1 MQASLRTELPAL
13 CVCAIRETS
22 AKIEANES
30 VTKPYILAIPPIF
43 LPNSAL
49 EAFENQIVMRHMTHI
64 KPIWATQFECL
75 L

>member
-13 CVCAIRETS
+13 FVCAIRETS

-30 VTKPYILAIPPIF
+30 VTKPHIF
-43 LPNSAL
+43 LPSSAL
-49 EAFENQIVMRHMTHI
+49 EAFENKILMRHMTHI